1 MEVNGGMMNCRITAA
16 NGCYMTKYASL
27 RRVVEAAYSFGT
39 IHRGLEIEILN
50 LSTGKVEGC
59 FTVRRDQ

>member
-1 MEVNGGMMNCRITAA
+1 MNYRITAA
-16 NGCYMTKYASL
+16 NGCYMTKCASL
-27 RRVVEAAYSFGT
+27 KRVVETAYSFGT
-39 IHRGLEIEILN
+39 IHRGLKIEILN